1 MQRILQDFRAR
12 TNDMNSRAP
21 IVVVGGGTAGCTVV
35 SHLAANTTRDIVLIE
50 PGGIVTTDENS
61 HFYEALSNEAATRQ
75 RVVHISHDRKGIY
88 REARAL
94 GGGSAVNGMLL
105 TGDEPDHLRG
115 LTRMA
120 TGADCG
126 AMGEMLLNAG
136 GEFSR
141 LWWNRGRWNPG
152 RAVDHLVEEGRVRI
166 VASECEEILFRH
178 QKVRSVRTWHDEI
191 EASHVVLCAGAI
203 ATPDILLRSGCA
215 DINPSIG
222 VGLQNHPVINVPFVL
237 DQPSQ
242 ARFDASVVFHSD
254 VSPSGA
260 ITVFAFE
267 RASHTE
273 NQLGLIAI
281 ALMNPESTGTVS
293 RVGDTCDVDF
303 NVLSTSRDVQSL
315 VDGVELFAEILD
327 NCPVSGGVHLAK
339 PASTDFSLDGFQS
352 SSDDARRELVLNHVD
367 VLSHATSSCSLSVD
381 RNGGLQGF
389 EGLTLADAS
398 VLRCVP
404 NCTPAAPVT
413 MEALRIARILGEELS

>member
-1 MQRILQDFRAR
+1 
-12 TNDMNSRAP
+12 MNSRAP

-50 PGGIVTTDENS
+50 PGGVVTTDENS
-61 HFYEALSNEAATRQ
+61 HFYEALSNEAVTRQ
-75 RVVHISHDRKGIY
+75 RIVHISRERKGIY
-88 REARAL
+88 REAQAL

-152 RAVDHLVEEGRVRI
+152 RAVRHLVEEGRIRI
-166 VASECEEILFRH
+166 VASDCEDILFSDQRV
-178 QKVRSVRTWHDEI
+178 QSVRTSNDEI
-191 EASHVVLCAGAI
+191 TASHVVLCAGAI

-237 DQPSQ
+237 NRPSR
-242 ARFDASVVFHSD
+242 ARFDASVVYRSD
-254 VSPSGA
+254 VSPSGT
-260 ITVFAFE
+260 ITMFAFE
-267 RASHTE
+267 RASHIE

-281 ALMNPESTGTVS
+281 ALMNPVSTGTVT
-293 RVGDTCDVDF
+293 RVDGTCDIDF
-303 NVLSTSRDVQSL
+303 NVLSASSDVQCL
-315 VDGVELFAEILD
+315 VGGVELFATIL
-327 NCPVSGGVHLAK
+327 NNHPASGGVHLAE
-339 PASTDFSLDGFQS
+339 PAPTGFSLEGFLA
-352 SSDDARRELVLNHVD
+352 SSDSGRRELVLNHVD

-381 RNGGLQGF
+381 RNGRLRGF

-398 VLRCVP
+398 ILPSVP